1 VVRFWRSCLG
11 LSHLCYVTIAWWG
24 GGRIVQNGWQT
35 DPRLQEIAKK
45 PVNNGLISKRNT
57 PE

>member
-1 VVRFWRSCLG
+1 
-11 LSHLCYVTIAWWG
+11 LSHLRYVTIAWWG

-45 PVNNGLISKRNT
+45 PVNNGLISERNT